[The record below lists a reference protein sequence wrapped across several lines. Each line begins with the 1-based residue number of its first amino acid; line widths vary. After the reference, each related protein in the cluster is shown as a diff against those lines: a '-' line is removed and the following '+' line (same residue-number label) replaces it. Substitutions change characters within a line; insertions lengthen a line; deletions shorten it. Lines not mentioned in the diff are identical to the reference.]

1 MSYFKVTG
9 GRPLKGVITPA
20 GNKNEALPVIAAS
33 LLSTQDIFLENV
45 PDIKDVHVLLD
56 LIRSLGVTVERLGSH
71 EWRIN
76 ASSVDSSDLDDG
88 LFKQLRA
95 SLTLIGPVLARKG
108 EVSCPL
114 PGGDKIGRRR
124 IDTHLLVM
132 EQLGAS
138 INHDQAAERLFFS
151 VKKDGLEGASL
162 LLDEPSVT
170 ATENAIMAAVK
181 ARGRSVIYNAACEPH
196 VQGLCAFL
204 NSLGARIEGA
214 GTNRITIDGVSELSG
229 GRYRIQYDY
238 IEVGS
243 FMSLA
248 AVTGGEL
255 TVADVFKDNEEY
267 FTVISSGFKR
277 LGLQF
282 SRKGKDLFIPG
293 GQMMQVRPDFKGAI
307 PTISDG
313 PWPLFPADLTSVII
327 VAATQ
332 AGGSVIVHEKMF
344 ESRMFFV
351 DKLKYMGAQI
361 VLCDPHRVVIIGP
374 SPLLGSE
381 VVSPD
386 IRAGISLLIAALGAR
401 GTSEIHNIVQID
413 RGYENI
419 DTRLQALGAEIERI
433 GE

>member
-9 GRPLKGVITPA
+9 GRPLKGAIRPA

-33 LLSTQDIFLENV
+33 LLSQHDIILENV

-56 LIRSLGVTVERLGSH
+56 LIRSLGANVERLGAH
-71 EWRIN
+71 EWKIN
-76 ASSVDSSDLDDG
+76 ASSLDTSDLDEG

-95 SLTLIGPVLARKG
+95 SLTLIGPLLARKG

-114 PGGDKIGRRR
+114 PGGDRIGRRR

-132 EQLGAS
+132 EQLGATLE
-138 INHDQAAERLFFS
+138 HDEKAERLHFS
-151 VKKDGLEGASL
+151 VSGKSLTGASI

-170 ATENAIMAAVK
+170 ATENAIMAAVT
-181 ARGRSVIYNAACEPH
+181 ARGRTVIYNAACEPH
-196 VQGLCAFL
+196 VQGLCNFL
-204 NSLGARIEGA
+204 ISLGARIEGA
-214 GTNRITIDGVSELSG
+214 GTNRITIEGVRSLSG

-238 IEVGS
+238 IEAGS

-248 AVTGGEL
+248 AVTGGEI
-255 TVADVFKDNEEY
+255 TISDVFRDNEEV

-282 SRKGKDLFIPG
+282 SKKGKDLFISG
-293 GQMMQVRPDFKGAI
+293 SQKMQIRPDFKGAI

-332 AGGSVIVHEKMF
+332 AHGSVIVHEKMF

-386 IRAGISLLIAALGAR
+386 IRAGISLLIAALGAQ
-401 GTSEIHNIVQID
+401 GISEIHNIIQID
-413 RGYENI
+413 RGYEHI
-419 DTRLQALGAEIERI
+419 DTRLQALGAEIERV